1 MTKVDDSMRATLDRF
16 YALTLHVAAAC
27 LVLIAGLVGA
37 QVIGRIVDT
46 LLKLSGH
53 PPYGFLVAS
62 LAEIAGYLLA
72 AASFLALAAT
82 LKRGAHIR
90 VTMLLGSVSE
100 RARYFLELWA
110 LAVAAGFVAF
120 IGVSLLS
127 LTYDSFLFNEVSYGI
142 LPVPLAIPQAVM
154 TFGAFALL
162 VALVD
167 ELALTWRHGRPSFRS
182 GEDVTIGTKEA

>member
-1 MTKVDDSMRATLDRF
+1 MRTILDRF
-16 YALTLHVAAAC
+16 YALTLHLAAAC

-37 QVIGRIVDT
+37 QVVGRIADT
-46 LLKLSGH
+46 LLKLFGH

-90 VTMLLGSVSE
+90 VTILLGSVSE

-110 LAVAAGFVAF
+110 LLAAAGFVAF
-120 IGVSLLS
+120 IGVSLCS
-127 LTYDSFLFNEVSYGI
+127 LTYDSLLFNEVSYGI

-154 TFGAFALL
+154 ASGALALL

-167 ELALTWRHGRPSFRS
+167 ELVLTWRRGRPSFRS
-182 GEDVTIGTKEA
+182 GEDVASGTKEG